1 MSLIDQMKRLQDS
14 GLPFALVTVIETH
27 SSTPR
32 DTGTQMIV
40 DARERILGTI
50 GGGPVEKNAAR
61 TAGEMLREG
70 AGDRL
75 LKFSLDTVPE
85 GDRHGEEADGL
96 MDTGAICGGDM
107 SVFIKCFHPPA
118 RLVIAGGGH
127 IAEALYGIAKE
138 MDFGITIVDNR
149 PEFAS
154 VDRFPGAEV
163 ILGDYREIF
172 SDLPVNSPTYFVII
186 THGHK
191 HDQDV
196 LDAVVEKDWKNVS
209 YVGMI
214 GSRHKVGKVLERS
227 LEKGLSREKLSRVR
241 SPIGLDI
248 GALSPW
254 EIGVAIMAEII
265 SVRRGKDEKGIAAM
279 SISSS
284 FFD

>member
-1 MSLIDQMKRLQDS
+1 MTIIDQMKRLQDS
-14 GLPFALVTVIETH
+14 GIPFALVTVTETR

-32 DTGTQMIV
+32 DAGTQMIV
-40 DARERILGTI
+40 DARGKILGTI
-50 GGGPVEKNAAR
+50 GGGPVERTAAR

-70 AGDRL
+70 AKDRL
-75 LKFSLDTVPE
+75 LRFTLDTVPE
-85 GDRHGEEADGL
+85 EDKAGDL
-96 MDTGAICGGDM
+96 IDTGAICGGDM
-107 SVFIKCFHPPA
+107 SVFIQCFYPPG

-154 VDRFPGAEV
+154 GERFPGAEV
-163 ILGDYREIF
+163 IVGDYSEVF

-214 GSRHKVGKVLERS
+214 GSRHKVKKVLERS

-248 GALSPW
+248 GASTPW
-254 EIGVAIMAEII
+254 EIGIAIMAEII
-265 SVRRGKDEKGIAAM
+265 AARHGKDETAIAVM
-279 SISSS
+279 SISDSVV
-284 FFD
+284 

>member
-1 MSLIDQMKRLQDS
+1 
-14 GLPFALVTVIETH
+14 
-27 SSTPR
+27 
-32 DTGTQMIV
+32 
-40 DARERILGTI
+40 
-50 GGGPVEKNAAR
+50 
-61 TAGEMLREG
+61 
-70 AGDRL
+70 
-75 LKFSLDTVPE
+75 
-85 GDRHGEEADGL
+85 
-96 MDTGAICGGDM
+96 M
-107 SVFIKCFHPPA
+107 SVFIKCFYPPA

-127 IAEALYGIAKE
+127 IAEALYGIARE
-138 MDFGITIVDNR
+138 MDFGITVVDNR

-154 VDRFPGAEV
+154 EERFPGAEV
-163 ILGDYREIF
+163 IAGDYCEVF
-172 SDLPVNSPTYFVII
+172 SDLSVNLPTYFVII

-227 LEKGLSREKLSRVR
+227 LEKGLSREKLSRVH

-248 GALSPW
+248 GASSPW

-265 SVRRGKDEKGIAAM
+265 AVRRGRADTGIAAM

-284 FFD
+284 IYT